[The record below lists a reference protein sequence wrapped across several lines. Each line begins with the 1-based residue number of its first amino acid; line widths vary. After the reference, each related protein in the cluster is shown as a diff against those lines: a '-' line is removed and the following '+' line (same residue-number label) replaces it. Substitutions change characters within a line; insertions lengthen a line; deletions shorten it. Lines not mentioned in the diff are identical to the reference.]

1 MGILIALY
9 GLIFLLFGFV
19 AVFAGARLVWIYAHF
34 ALSAALLLY
43 AATTSMGQ
51 LRERL
56 SRSSTRRSAR
66 YGGNLIVQT
75 AIAIVIL
82 GLAAYLSVRHPV
94 RWDWT
99 EAAVHSL
106 TQASAD
112 VIEGIPE
119 GSEVEILAF
128 FAAGSEAGAEGL
140 LEQYTYRSERVR
152 VRFVDPNARPALA
165 NRFEIR
171 ANGVLIVCAG
181 PCAESPATARVTQ
194 ATEEEITKAIRS
206 VISSRRNV
214 FVLTGHGEA
223 DADDTGASG
232 LSQMKKALEDENLRV
247 DSLLL
252 ANLEDVPEEADA
264 VLIAGPDRSLLD
276 RELDALGRFLER
288 GGGVLVL
295 VDPIVVTNLEE
306 RLREWGFEV
315 GNDVIVDQQIQLF
328 AGPQLG
334 VQPIVTDYGDHP
346 ITADLGGQPTLFQLA
361 RSVRGV
367 GDDTDVAEL
376 ARTSQSSWA
385 ETDIEL
391 FVAESKVQV
400 DETDL
405 PGPVSLGAARSMASG
420 ASDAE
425 SDRAGRI
432 VVIGDSDFARNR
444 YVSEFYNADLFLNT
458 VNWLVGEE
466 SFITIDRKLPR
477 ASMAVL
483 TSQQFQTFRYLA
495 LFVAPELILLIG
507 IAIWWRRRT

>member
-1 MGILIALY
+1 LY
-9 GLIFLLFGFV
+9 GLVFLLFGFV
-19 AVFAGARLVWIYAHF
+19 AVFAGARLVWIYGHF

-106 TQASAD
+106 TQASAS

-128 FAAGSEAGAEGL
+128 FAAGSEAGAERL

-181 PCAESPATARVTQ
+181 PCAESLATARVTQ

-214 FVLTGHGEA
+214 YVLTGHGEA

-232 LSQMKKALEDENLRV
+232 LSQMKKALEDENLSV

-264 VLIAGPDRSLLD
+264 VVVAGPDRSLLD

-288 GGGVLVL
+288 GGGILVL
-295 VDPIVVTNLEE
+295 VDPGVRKEP
-306 RLREWGFEV
+306 R
-315 GNDVIVDQQIQLF
+315 
-328 AGPQLG
+328 LG
-334 VQPIVTDYGDHP
+334 VLKHP
-346 ITADLGGQPTLFQLA
+346 GEQQ
-361 RSVRGV
+361 R
-367 GDDTDVAEL
+367 
-376 ARTSQSSWA
+376 
-385 ETDIEL
+385 
-391 FVAESKVQV
+391 
-400 DETDL
+400 
-405 PGPVSLGAARSMASG
+405 
-420 ASDAE
+420 
-425 SDRAGRI
+425 
-432 VVIGDSDFARNR
+432 
-444 YVSEFYNADLFLNT
+444 
-458 VNWLVGEE
+458 LVHGLVE
-466 SFITIDRKLPR
+466 
-477 ASMAVL
+477 
-483 TSQQFQTFRYLA
+483 
-495 LFVAPELILLIG
+495 
-507 IAIWWRRRT
+507 RRD